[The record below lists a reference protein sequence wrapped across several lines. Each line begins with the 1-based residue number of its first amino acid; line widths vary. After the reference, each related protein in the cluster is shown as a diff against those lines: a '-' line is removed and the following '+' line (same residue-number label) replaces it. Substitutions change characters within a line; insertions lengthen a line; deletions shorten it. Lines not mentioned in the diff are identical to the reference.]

1 MSRGLGDVYKRQDGR
16 RLVAVYTNMGNKP
29 VRLAVSAD
37 GWADALVSVFT
48 TSASKNLAGVALEKG
63 AQVVLDP
70 QSVTTV
76 VYDL

>member
-1 MSRGLGDVYKRQDGR
+1 
-16 RLVAVYTNMGNKP
+16 MGNKP